1 MRSFYVRG
9 MIAAAIPLAISVSAT
24 GQVDLTGDGRLELV
38 LCEPELGK
46 VTIIDGASGSQL
58 WHRVD
63 QSQLGWAASAHPD
76 LDGDG
81 VRDLLIAAPGFG
93 GGATG
98 RVVACRGSDGA
109 VLWQCTYGSAEADFG
124 LGLGVIPDQNSDGVA
139 DLLVSMRA
147 GSDSGEA
154 TVLVS
159 ARNGRVLAYA
169 LTPLAVALQQTRS
182 GQFAFR
188 SKDLN
193 DSGVVDAADAVLVA
207 AATGSLQMK
216 ADVDFSGAVD
226 FDDVIKVM
234 DEAIVPG
241 DPPLT
246 ATDYALLAVE
256 DPYRFNEGYAVLAMA
271 ASQLVPT
278 PPSIPCA
285 ELHEQARL
293 ALLEYMR
300 TLKSVPGVLNV
311 FGWNE
316 WRERVA
322 QAKDRWLA
330 AIAALNRCRAERGL
344 PELWPPDFID
354 PGLRNPP
361 DVLPPSPPPPP
372 TPPTLPPPPSPPSPP
387 PPPTEGCPLD
397 GAYPPPTPLPGS
409 SADAC
414 FNQWENNMLA
424 CIACRSLATTTEG
437 YGDCLERAKAS
448 YRDCKRQA
456 GIQQTP

>member
-1 MRSFYVRG
+1 MA
-9 MIAAAIPLAISVSAT
+9 AAAIPLAISVSAT
-24 GQVDLTGDGRLELV
+24 GQVDLTGDGRLEMV

-58 WHRVD
+58 WQRTD
-63 QSQLGWAASAHPD
+63 QSQFGWAASAHPD

-81 VRDLLIAAPGFG
+81 VRDLLIAAPGFD

-98 RVVACRGSDGA
+98 HVFACRGSDGA
-109 VLWQCTYGSAEADFG
+109 VLWQRTYGSAEADFG
-124 LGLGVIPDQNSDGVA
+124 LGLGVVPDQDSDGVA

-147 GSDSGEA
+147 GSESGEA

-159 ARNGRVLAYA
+159 ARDGRVLAYA
-169 LTPLAVALQQTRS
+169 LTPLAVALEQTRS

-216 ADVDFSGAVD
+216 ADVDFSGVVD
-226 FDDVIKVM
+226 FDDVIKVI
-234 DEAIVPG
+234 DEAVVPS

-246 ATDYALLAVE
+246 ALEYALFAVE
-256 DPYRFNEGYAVLAMA
+256 DPYRFNEGYAVLAVA
-271 ASQLVPT
+271 AFQFVPT
-278 PPSIPCA
+278 PQSNPCA
-285 ELHEQARL
+285 ELEDEARL

-330 AIAALNRCRAERGL
+330 ALAALNRCRSERGL
-344 PELWPPDFID
+344 PELKPRDFIHPD
-354 PGLRNPP
+354 LRAFYRNRLCPP
-361 DVLPPSPPPPP
+361 YFRR
-372 TPPTLPPPPSPPSPP
+372 TP
-387 PPPTEGCPLD
+387 
-397 GAYPPPTPLPGS
+397 
-409 SADAC
+409 
-414 FNQWENNMLA
+414 
-424 CIACRSLATTTEG
+424 R
-437 YGDCLERAKAS
+437 
-448 YRDCKRQA
+448 
-456 GIQQTP
+456 